1 MIKAGVGLSLATE
14 SVSAAKEAAAQ
25 AMEQGGIK
33 TTDWAVVFC
42 TFPHAQ
48 KFESIISVIREIT
61 GTENISGCSGLGILT
76 GFEEIEAEPAVA
88 VMVVSSESIKATS
101 FLVNAGGDGGQSS
114 GIKIGEMLSP
124 LESENNL
131 LILLPDAF
139 LVQPEL
145 LFRGVES
152 KLGDIDIVGAAA
164 SLHPGMNE
172 TYQFSAD
179 GAAKEAVSGLLLQGN
194 YTYAIG
200 ITQGC
205 QPVGVPSV
213 ITNAESNIIF
223 EINEMPAFEFMK
235 QQVPARILNDR
246 NNLFHLVFAAFPLDP
261 ADTEF
266 SSGEYLVRNIMGIN
280 EDTGVV
286 AVADNVKEGQL
297 MQFTVRHPTMA
308 REDLKQMLDRLSGG
322 LSDERQI
329 KFGFYFNCLARGS
342 SLYGTKG
349 IDTAYISS
357 ALGDFPLIGFFGNSE
372 FSVLKG
378 TNYLFTYTGVLVLF
392 IE

>member
-1 MIKAGVGLSLATE
+1 MIKAGVGLSLASD
-14 SVSAAKEAAAQ
+14 SVSAAREAATQ
-25 AMEQGGIK
+25 AMAQGGLN
-33 TTDWAVVFC
+33 TSDWAVVFC
-42 TFPHAQ
+42 TFPHSQ
-48 KFESIISVIREIT
+48 EYESIIRVIREIT

-76 GFEEIEAEPAVA
+76 GFEEVEAEPAVA
-88 VMVVSSESIKATS
+88 VMAVSAQNIKATT
-101 FLVNAGGDGGQSS
+101 FLVDAGADGGQSS
-114 GIKIGEMLSP
+114 GVEIGEMFGPVDSK
-124 LESENNL
+124 SSL
-131 LILLPDAF
+131 LVLLPDPF
-139 LVQPEL
+139 LVHPEL

-152 KLGDIDIVGAAA
+152 KLRDVDIVGAAA
-164 SLHPGMNE
+164 SSHPGINE
-172 TYQFSAD
+172 TYQFSAE
-179 GAAKEAVSGLLLQGN
+179 GAAKGGVSGLYLEGD
-194 YTYAIG
+194 YTHTIG

-213 ITNAESNIIF
+213 ITSAQSNIIF
-223 EINEMPAFEFMK
+223 EINGIPAFEFMK

-246 NNLFHLVFAAFPLDP
+246 NNLFHLVFAAFPPDP

-308 REDLKQMLDRLSGG
+308 REDLKQMVKRLSDG
-322 LSDERQI
+322 LGDKKV

-349 IDTAYISS
+349 IDTAYITS

-378 TNYLFTYTGVLVLF
+378 TNYQFTYTGVLVLF